1 MEIIKPLSEDT
12 ISQIAAG
19 EVVERPAHLVKE
31 IVENA
36 LDAGA
41 NDIEVDFDDGG
52 RFVKVKDNGKGISK
66 DQMPLALARHAT
78 SKISKT
84 NDLWKI
90 KTFGFRGEA
99 LASIASVSD
108 LTLISQ
114 VAGETLSYRLRSVF
128 GKEEDIETI
137 GGNQGTT
144 VIIRSLFENVPA
156 RFKFLKTPSGENTAI
171 KNTLKALALSHSKV
185 NFRILNKGKLLFYW
199 PPQMTLLERSK
210 QILSVEDL
218 YFTEETRGAYKVS
231 AVVAAPN
238 KTLKNRRTNW
248 IFVSNRWVECRVMQA
263 ALMSAYRGLL
273 MHGEYP
279 IAVLKIEGPS
289 QDIDVNVHPSK
300 SQIRFKDS
308 SFIFKL
314 VESSIRNLLEQAPW
328 VKKVTQ
334 KNSFKREE
342 NLKFENKDFHQTQFH
357 LKKFQFQN
365 QYDQKNQYSKE
376 VLSQL
381 AWKSPQEKFLEQN
394 TSSAKSLKNQL
405 SWSSLQVLAQSHL
418 TYIICQSDHSLV
430 LIDQHAAHE
439 RILYEKLFNSWKK
452 GGIDIQRHLVPLNLD
467 LEEDQLEALLSLKGN
482 LEKMGV
488 SIEQLGPT
496 VLAITSSPSV
506 LKEVALQEGLLYLAK
521 EVTQTENTF
530 AFERA
535 VTDLCATMACHS
547 AIRAGQSLEER
558 QMKELLISMDE
569 FPLSSFCPHGR
580 PVFVEYPC
588 SSLER
593 DFGRIV

>member
-1 MEIIKPLSEDT
+1 MDIIKHLSEGT

-31 IVENA
+31 LVENA
-36 LDAGA
+36 LDSGA

-52 RFVKVKDNGKGISK
+52 RFVKVKDDGQGISK

-78 SKISKT
+78 SKISET

-114 VAGETLSYRLRSVF
+114 VSGETLSYRLRSVF

-137 GGNQGTT
+137 GGNRGTT

-156 RFKFLKTPSGENTAI
+156 RFKFLKTASGESTAI
-171 KNTLKALALSHSKV
+171 KNTLKALALSHPKI
-185 NFRILNKGKLLFYW
+185 NFRILNKGRLLFYW
-199 PPQMTLLERSK
+199 PPQKNLLERSR
-210 QILSVEDL
+210 QVLSMENL
-218 YFTEETRGAYKVS
+218 YFTEEIRGAYKVS

-238 KTLKNRRTNW
+238 NTLKNRRTNW
-248 IFVSNRWVECRVMQA
+248 LFVSNRWIECRVIQA

-279 IAVLKIEGPS
+279 IAVVKIEAPS
-289 QDIDVNVHPSK
+289 EDIDVNVHPSK

-308 SFIFKL
+308 SLIFKL
-314 VESSIRNLLEQAPW
+314 VGSSVRNLLEQAPW
-328 VKKVTQ
+328 VKKVTER
-334 KNSFKREE
+334 NSFKKEE
-342 NLKFENKDFHQTQFH
+342 NLTFDSKKFNQTQFH
-357 LKKFQFQN
+357 VKKPQFEN
-365 QYDQKNQYSKE
+365 QQNQYSKE

-381 AWKSPQEKFLEQN
+381 AWESPKQRSSEQ
-394 TSSAKSLKNQL
+394 SASLKDQM

-418 TYIICQSDHSLV
+418 TYIICQSDRSLV
-430 LIDQHAAHE
+430 FIDQHASHE
-439 RILYEKLFNSWKK
+439 RVLYEKLFNSWKQ
-452 GGIDIQRHLVPLNLD
+452 GGIDIQQHLVPFSLD
-467 LEEDQLEALLSLKGN
+467 LEEDQLEALLSLREN
-482 LEKMGV
+482 LTKMGV
-488 SIEQLGPT
+488 SIEQMGPT
-496 VLAITSSPSV
+496 VLAVTSSPSV
-506 LKEVALQEGLLYLAK
+506 LKETALQEGLLYLAK
-521 EVTQTENTF
+521 EVTQTENRF

-535 VTDLCATMACHS
+535 VADLCATMACHS
-547 AIRAGQSLEER
+547 AIRAGQSLNEK
-558 QMKELLISMDE
+558 QMKEILISMDE

-580 PVFVEYPC
+580 PVFVEYPI
-588 SSLER
+588 SSLEK